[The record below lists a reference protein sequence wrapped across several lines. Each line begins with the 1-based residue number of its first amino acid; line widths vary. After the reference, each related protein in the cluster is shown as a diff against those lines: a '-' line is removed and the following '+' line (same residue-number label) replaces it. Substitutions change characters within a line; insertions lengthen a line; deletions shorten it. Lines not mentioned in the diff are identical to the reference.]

1 MYKLVIISYTTLLV
15 ACAGS
20 PPQPPT
26 VDGSDRTSINN
37 DKEVRKRI
45 AELKYH
51 PVPLPATVAPKHL
64 PTSKTITIN
73 FSYNSAV
80 IQPTESQEIEIQRF
94 AMNIAD
100 ISRIEV
106 RARTDG
112 KHTSPG
118 DERIAFMRA
127 QAALNYLVAH
137 GIPATKISVN
147 YLSAG
152 DYVADNYNSFGRAL
166 NRRVDIEFF

>member
-1 MYKLVIISYTTLLV
+1 MHKLVIVSCVALLV

-26 VDGSDRTSINN
+26 VDGTDRTTVNNEKQVQEHIN
-37 DKEVRKRI
+37 K
-45 AELKYH
+45 LKYH
-51 PVPLPATVAPKHL
+51 PAPAVVSPAPL
-64 PTSKTITIN
+64 PTSQTITIN
-73 FSYNSAV
+73 FPYNSAF
-80 IQPTESQEIEIQRF
+80 IQPTEAQDMEMHRL
-94 AMNIAD
+94 AMNIED
-100 ISRIEV
+100 ISRVEI

-112 KHTSPG
+112 KRPSPG

-137 GIPATKISVN
+137 GVPGTKISVN

-152 DYVADNYNSFGRAL
+152 DYVADNYNAFGRTL
-166 NRRVDIEFF
+166 NRRVEIEFFNQ